1 MTGVTANDC
10 ASLSTIKPIWPIWH
24 LLVSPRLEILSLEG
38 EELGEGSWL
47 VRLVVHNTGWLPTS
61 VSEKAVERKAVRPLE
76 AEITL
81 PEGGRLHGGEKKV
94 ELGQLDGRVHR
105 RSLLWWASDDAT
117 SDRAKAEWVVEAP
130 SGSVVQVEARHQR
143 AGVVRRDLTL
153 E

>member
-1 MTGVTANDC
+1 
-10 ASLSTIKPIWPIWH
+10 
-24 LLVSPRLEILSLEG
+24 VSPRLEILSLDA

-76 AEITL
+76 TEITL
-81 PEGGRLHGGEKKV
+81 PEGARLHAGEKKV
-94 ELGQLDGRVHR
+94 ELAQLDGRVHR

-130 SGSVVQVEARHQR
+130 TGSVVQVEARHQR
-143 AGVVRRDLTL
+143 AGLVRRELTL